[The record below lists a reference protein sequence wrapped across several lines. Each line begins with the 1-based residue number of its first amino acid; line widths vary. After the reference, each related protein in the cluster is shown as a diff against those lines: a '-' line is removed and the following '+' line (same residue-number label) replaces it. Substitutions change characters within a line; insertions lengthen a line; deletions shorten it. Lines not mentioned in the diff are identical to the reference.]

1 MLNTPPPPP
10 PLARLN
16 LVVLRLAHVYGPYDS
31 KYVGTAL
38 SLARVYQQ
46 LGKELKWLWTKDL
59 RVNTVHV
66 TDVARAL
73 WIAAEWNANGKAGW
87 DGSWGD
93 IPVFNVVDH
102 GDTCEQPQTLTPL
115 FFTLAARPA
124 PSTASGRT
132 NHPLRILMTATQV
145 KERWNR

>member
-1 MLNTPPPPP
+1 M
-10 PLARLN
+10 
-16 LVVLRLAHVYGPYDS
+16 LRLAHVYGPYDS

-59 RVNTVHV
+59 RVHTVHV

-73 WIAAEWNANGKAGW
+73 WIAAEWYAGGKAGW

-93 IPVFNVVDH
+93 VPVFNVVDH
-102 GDTCEQPQTLTPL
+102 GDTCERPQSFPPPPPPPV
-115 FFTLAARPA
+115 FHCAGRPARPKH
-124 PSTASGRT
+124 RT
-132 NHPLRILMTATQV
+132 N
-145 KERWNR
+145 